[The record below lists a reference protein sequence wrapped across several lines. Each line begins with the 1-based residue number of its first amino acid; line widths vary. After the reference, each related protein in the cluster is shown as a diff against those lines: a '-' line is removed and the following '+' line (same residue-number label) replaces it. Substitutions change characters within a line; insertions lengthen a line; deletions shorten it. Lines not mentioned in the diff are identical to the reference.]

1 MNIYALSTKN
11 SDFNGLLAEVG
22 KLIPIQEFDDN
33 DALALGVSEAAA
45 VLLDLDDNQRNCDK
59 LIKKLRK
66 LDPEVPIFVL
76 STNLDAKKMTKHQAG
91 KSSVDLYF
99 SYPIDG
105 EVLKLMLSEY
115 FDFGDNVEVEVGDDV
130 VANPHEEAISV
141 SDESKNLSDSL
152 DNVFSG
158 VYVDEYSGSNEG
170 VLAET
175 DPSSA
180 GAEEFSLDEDVSS
193 VDHGVGM
200 SAEIDLSVGDSSDDD
215 LEIALGEDFSD
226 DAGEKLE
233 TSDAD
238 PGLSEI
244 NLDEDLSLGEE
255 GLDLGDESLDLG
267 DESLD
272 LGDESL
278 DLGAVSESAGET
290 TPSMVFDL
298 GDDEDDADIDA
309 ALDLSSESQSSSEDD
324 VNTSAQIVTDLGVDT
339 DDASGPVNLDTLFDN
354 DEDPLESSDLSL
366 GNDDDGLSLG
376 DVDLL
381 DEEDKTIVG
390 VGLTAELVKDE
401 SVDHELTVTKTN
413 LLAQNIP
420 LGDDDSPIETLI
432 EDGDGEHEF
441 LNENTGINDESTE
454 QVVSGK
460 KLPDSAPNI
469 DDELDYGFD
478 SLDDLSEAENF
489 KADPVAEEPV
499 VEEIV
504 TLEPVVA
511 VAEAKAIV
519 ESESESD
526 DTKAAMEVHDHIAS
540 NKIKEEHRDYVQT
553 HNEELIRMGETIQ
566 NLREDREML
575 IEKVAHLEDTHHT
588 ELNDFLGLKAQL
600 DERKIEIEVLK
611 KRYKDQIED
620 LKLRY
625 DLAADKKAV
634 LETKN
639 KYLQEEFDKLSRD
652 KRVDINNIRH
662 RERELEEKLELLR
675 ADAEIQIRNR
685 DHKILDLKRR
695 IDTLEFDIE
704 NVHISEKRTKS
715 GNIELEEKMNQVIRT
730 LRGAITQLEEESD
743 LEERKKIIKDNLDL

>member
-22 KLIPIQEFDDN
+22 KLIPIQEFDDS

-45 VLLDLDDNQRNCDK
+45 VLLDLDDNQKNCDK
-59 LIKKLRK
+59 SIKKLRK
-66 LDPEVPIFVL
+66 LDPEVPVFVL
-76 STNLDAKKMTKHQAG
+76 STNLDAKKIAKHQAG
-91 KSSVDLYF
+91 KSSADLYF

-115 FDFGDNVEVEVGDDV
+115 FDFGDNVEVGDDV

-141 SDESKNLSDSL
+141 SDESKELSDSL

-158 VYVDEYSGSNEG
+158 VYVDEYSESNEEA
-170 VLAET
+170 LTET
-175 DPSSA
+175 EPSSA

-193 VDHGVGM
+193 VEVRGDM
-200 SAEIDLSVGDSSDDD
+200 SAEIDLSVGDSSDND

-226 DAGEKLE
+226 NAGEKLE

-238 PGLSEI
+238 LGLSEI

-255 GLDLGDESLDLG
+255 GLDLGAEN
-267 DESLD
+267 LD

-278 DLGAVSESAGET
+278 DLGAASESAGET
-290 TPSMVFDL
+290 TPSMVFAL
-298 GDDEDDADIDA
+298 GDDEGDADIDA

-324 VNTSAQIVTDLGVDT
+324 VNTSAQIVIDLGVDT

-354 DEDPLESSDLSL
+354 DEDPLESNDLSL
-366 GNDDDGLSLG
+366 GDDNGLSLG

-441 LNENTGINDESTE
+441 LNENTGISDESIE

-478 SLDDLSEAENF
+478 SLDDLSEGENF
-489 KADPVAEEPV
+489 HAEPVAEEPV

-504 TLEPVVA
+504 TLEPVVP
-511 VAEAKAIV
+511 VVEAKAIV

-526 DTKAAMEVHDHIAS
+526 DAKAAMEAHDHIAS

-695 IDTLEFDIE
+695 IDTLEFDME